1 MNPCPSEGKQRS
13 LARCKVLSHRHSF
26 AHATLAVLGETETL
40 SLEELHGGV
49 LRRHGAAI
57 ELSCA
62 LAIGGADLGGQGL
75 RLILEVAN
83 FVRACWDVAGLLLVL
98 VSWILCVAPWR
109 VHRAVWVAAIIVV
122 AQAVAP

>member
-13 LARCKVLSHRHSF
+13 LARCKVLSPRHSF
-26 AHATLAVLGETETL
+26 AHAALAVLGETEAL

-49 LRRHGAAI
+49 LCRHGAAI

-83 FVRACWDVAGLLLVL
+83 FVRACWGPRRVMRAG
-98 VSWILCVAPWR
+98 
-109 VHRAVWVAAIIVV
+109 RAGMG
-122 AQAVAP
+122 